1 MMVCDLQGHGLKD
14 NVGSALLS
22 FESLIQEEA
31 SCQVMR
37 TVKHPLR
44 GPRGKQRRSPTNS
57 KPRLATYV
65 REPLKKQILQPQ
77 SSLWINGALAWHHD
91 CNLMHGRSQVRHSK
105 AAPEFL
111 TPETMK

>member
-14 NVGSALLS
+14 KVASALLS

-77 SSLWINGALAWHHD
+77 WSLWMNGALA
-91 CNLMHGRSQVRHSK
+91 G
-105 AAPEFL
+105 
-111 TPETMK
+111 TMTATSCMGDPKSDTAKLLLNS